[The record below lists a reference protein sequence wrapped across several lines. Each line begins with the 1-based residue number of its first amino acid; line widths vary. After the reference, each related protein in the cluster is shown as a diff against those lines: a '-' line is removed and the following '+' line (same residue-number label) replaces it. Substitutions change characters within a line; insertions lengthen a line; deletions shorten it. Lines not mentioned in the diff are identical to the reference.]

1 MQMQCWE
8 KGPAAA
14 QMQRKLQYRCS
25 SGSGRAMGSNTRCS
39 SAEDVG
45 RGGLASAQVPMPYN
59 QSDAQ
64 CGVLLEKSS
73 LSESVNFEVASNVL

>member
-14 QMQRKLQYRCS
+14 WMQRELSYGCS
-25 SGSGRAMGSNTRCS
+25 NGSGRAMGS

-45 RGGLASAQVPMPYN
+45 QGGLASAQVPMPDD
-59 QSDAQ
+59 QSNTQ
-64 CGVLLEKSS
+64 
-73 LSESVNFEVASNVL
+73 